1 MKQLFYLISIFFWIA
16 CSENQPSLYTHY
28 ASFPIEQELTSKA
41 IALDTADV
49 LRYPFR
55 ITVKENVAVILDLHH
70 PDYFYHAFTYPE
82 WKYITSFGKRGGGA
96 DEMIAGSALQFI
108 SLDSIW
114 TLDNR
119 KQQINRWQLLASEG
133 TVKCEETV
141 DLDKVLGI
149 PMDFCVTD
157 STFLITNY
165 QSGHRFVEVNRKGKL
180 LRAYGNIPT
189 EKRKNKQS
197 SPALALAWRSFI
209 ASHPSHPILAL
220 ATQLGEVLEINSPGE
235 IDPIVLYGTYG
246 EPVFQETPNGQIIP
260 TGIMG
265 FSDIKITENYIYA
278 VFHGRSFKEI
288 SAVYQKGERP
298 EDGGHFIYIY
308 DLKGNPVKKYT
319 LTIPIYG
326 IDVNEETNTIIA
338 TSVNTDDSIVE
349 IKM

>member
-1 MKQLFYLISIFFWIA
+1 M
-16 CSENQPSLYTHY
+16 
-28 ASFPIEQELTSKA
+28 EQELTSKA
-41 IALDTADV
+41 VALDTADV

-55 ITVKENVAVILDLHH
+55 ITVKENVAIILDLHH

-82 WKYITSFGKRGGGA
+82 WKYITSFGKRGEGI
-96 DEMIAGSALQFI
+96 DEMIAGSALQFL

-119 KQQINRWQLLASEG
+119 KQQISRWHLIPSEG

-149 PMDFCVTD
+149 PMDFCVTG

-165 QSGHRFVEVNRKGKL
+165 QSGHRFVEVDRKGKL
-180 LRAYGNIPT
+180 LRAYGAIPT
-189 EKRKNKQS
+189 EKQKNKQS
-197 SPALALAWRSFI
+197 STVLALAWRSFI
-209 ASHPSHPILAL
+209 AYHPSTSVLVL
-220 ATQLGEVLEINSPGE
+220 ATQLGEVLEINSLRNT
-235 IDPIVLYGTYG
+235 DPIVLYGPYG
-246 EPVFQETPNGQIIP
+246 EPIFQATPNGQIIP

-265 FSDIKITENYIYA
+265 FSDIKITDNYIYA
-278 VFHGRSFKEI
+278 VFHGRPFKEI
-288 SAVYQKGERP
+288 SAAYQKGERAA
-298 EDGGHFIYIY
+298 DGGYSIYVY
-308 DLKGNPVKKYT
+308 DLKGNLIKKYM

-326 IDVNEETNTIIA
+326 IDVNEETNIIIA